1 MKIEKLAYNKVRIT
15 VSIDDLND
23 WDISVDSIAQ
33 NTPQSRDMIYEIMRL
48 AELQTGVKVENG
60 KIMVEIMPTTEGLVM
75 VATRIED
82 LEEELSRPRK
92 KRYRVKTP
100 DAPPA
105 EAMYVF
111 ESFEDF
117 IAFCRRAGGPVPGE
131 LYELSGV
138 YCFISPAKCA
148 ALSEFSTRRKKGLLS
163 QSYLQEHGTLIAKDA
178 VNEIK
183 KYF

>member
-105 EAMYVF
+105 ESMYVF

-117 IAFCRRAGGPVPGE
+117 IAFCRRAGEPVPGE